1 MKSVKVSCIQINTAD
16 ITSEENYYQIVS
28 KLVEEAATLGSALVT
43 LPAYTQAILLW
54 EFNDLESYLD
64 QSGKVINSRKQEFLE
79 KHIKIAQSHGVYLLP
94 GSFFSYRNEKIY
106 HTSCIIS
113 PKGEI
118 ILEQDQ
124 THLSKRERNLGL
136 SRGKILETV
145 KTKIGFLGLCVG
157 NDCYYPEVSRILA
170 LKEADV
176 ILCPNAIEGEYNRWK
191 QFAGMWQEVQ
201 QNQTFGLESCL
212 IGKLWGVTFD
222 GRTTIYAPCEMTKG
236 EKGILNSMSNDE
248 TGFILASL
256 NFSDRERVIEHYPI
270 LKHLNRRLY
279 RKMFPLLYKERQAD

>member
-1 MKSVKVSCIQINTAD
+1 MKSVKASCIQLNTAD
-16 ITSEENYYQIVS
+16 ITSEENYYQTVS
-28 KLVEEAATLGSALVT
+28 RLVEEAASLGSVLVT
-43 LPAYTQAILLW
+43 LPAYTQAILLR
-54 EFNDLESYLD
+54 EFNDLESYLNQD
-64 QSGKVINSRKQEFLE
+64 GEIINNRKQEFLE
-79 KHIKIAQSHGVYLLP
+79 KHIKIAQNHGVYLLP
-94 GSFFSYRNEKIY
+94 GSFFSFRKEKIY

-113 PKGEI
+113 PRGEI

-124 THLSKRERNLGL
+124 THLSKRERDLGL
-136 SRGKILETV
+136 QRGKILETV
-145 KTKIGFLGLCVG
+145 KTEIGSLGLCVG

-170 LKEADV
+170 LQEADV

-212 IGKLWGVTFD
+212 IGELWDVTFD
-222 GRTTIYAPCEMTKG
+222 GRTTIYAVCEMTEG

-256 NFSDRERVIEHYPI
+256 SFDARKRVIEHYPI

-279 RKMFPLLYKERQAD
+279 RKMFPLLYKEREAD